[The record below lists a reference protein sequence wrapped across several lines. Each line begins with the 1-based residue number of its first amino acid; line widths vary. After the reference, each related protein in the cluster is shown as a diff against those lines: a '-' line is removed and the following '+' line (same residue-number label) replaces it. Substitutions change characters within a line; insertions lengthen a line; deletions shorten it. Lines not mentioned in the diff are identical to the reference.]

1 MPGIAT
7 RMAPTRHGHAMAVPG
22 LQGFLRHIG
31 HSGLFGK
38 RHKLLNS
45 ERVPALA

>member
-1 MPGIAT
+1 MHGIAM
-7 RMAPTRHGHAMAVPG
+7 RYVHAMAVPG
-22 LQGFLRHIG
+22 LLGFLSHIG

-45 ERVPALA
+45 ERLPALA